1 VLDLQ
6 LSKWV
11 TGLTKNGRK
20 MIYLKASNHQYSDKI
35 VVYDWA
41 DMDGEPSSSP
51 AYIGSKARDLI
62 HLLWPKTL
70 ICHHQQ
76 QVLVLLP
83 HDEGTIL
90 FLLWFNFTLRWASNY
105 EEKKWKYQLFSLFLF
120 PYKMRNITNI
130 NVFSPWSCVYNK
142 CNTQ

>member
-51 AYIGSKARDLI
+51 AYIGSKARDSS
-62 HLLWPKTL
+62 TL
-70 ICHHQQ
+70 AKNFDLSQTSTGPFASWRGHYFIFTVLQFDS
-76 QVLVLLP
+76 QV
-83 HDEGTIL
+83 
-90 FLLWFNFTLRWASNY
+90 S
-105 EEKKWKYQLFSLFLF
+105 
-120 PYKMRNITNI
+120 
-130 NVFSPWSCVYNK
+130 
-142 CNTQ
+142 